1 MNVVTAGAPL
11 ADARRVV
18 VVVHGRD
25 QDAAFMIA
33 EVVQRL
39 DLDDVAYVLPES
51 PVRRWYPAS
60 FMAPLESNLEELTVS
75 LQRLDEVDRWLV
87 GLGRRRDEV
96 IWCGFS
102 QGASLV
108 TTYVAQRGE
117 RRGGLVAF
125 TGALIGPPDGALP
138 VHGPLDHMPVYVS
151 ASADDDWLPVERAVE
166 TASKFRAAEAEV
178 HLDVFD
184 VRGHVIS
191 DAEIDAARV
200 VLAA

>member
-11 ADARRVV
+11 VDARRVV

-25 QDAAFMIA
+25 QDAAFMIT

-39 DLDDVAYVLPES
+39 GLDDVAYVLLDS
-51 PVRRWYPAS
+51 PTSRWYPAS

-87 GLGRRRDEV
+87 DLGRRRDDV

-108 TTYVAQRGE
+108 TTYVGQRGE

-125 TGALIGPPDGALP
+125 TGALIGPPGGALP
-138 VHGPLDHMPVYVS
+138 VHGPLGHMPVYVS

-166 TASKFRAAEAEV
+166 TASKFRAAGAQVRLE
-178 HLDVFD
+178 VFD

-200 VLAA
+200 IIEA